1 MTARDDAVYDV
12 YDISFI
18 VMAVGAAVDLGT
30 RDGLG
35 RKPPILVRV
44 RASPRS
50 LGLAGVAPSEE
61 GSLISMMKA
70 FFALLF
76 WRSHWGERVPVV
88 KPVSPGQSVHKNNKK
103 HFCCFVLSFS
113 CCFVCFL
120 VVLAAFAWSRV
131 QGPLLQNGASII
143 RRRGYIPA

>member
-1 MTARDDAVYDV
+1 MTHFILMFRYCYEDVGRRGLRSGGVGFVDSEFSTSHTDARRAGERAPDWR
-12 YDISFI
+12 
-18 VMAVGAAVDLGT
+18 L
-30 RDGLG
+30 GLG

-88 KPVSPGQSVHKNNKK
+88 KPVSPGQYVHKNNKK
-103 HFCCFVLSFS
+103 K
-113 CCFVCFL
+113 
-120 VVLAAFAWSRV
+120 
-131 QGPLLQNGASII
+131 GG
-143 RRRGYIPA
+143 RGRQWRW